1 VSRNVIDPLARAL
14 GAGRTRRGVAKSVA
28 GGLVLAGTFAERWNA
43 RAQDATPD
51 TCPATTPEENTALV
65 DRYWAEVWTA
75 GGAAAISDLLADDE
89 LHHWGIG
96 GDTVGRAE
104 FAERL
109 AAFLTAFPDFA
120 IRADQTVAE
129 DDLVAARWTATAT
142 QQGEWL
148 GIPPTGNSVKY
159 TGINIFRIACGQIA
173 ESWGEADHLG
183 LLRQLGGLPD
193 LALPEEVEATPAPL
207 TTGATPC
214 PPATPDENRAA
225 VARWFNE
232 AVNPG
237 ELERLGDVLSP
248 DFVAHTTGFPDAVG
262 PEAMVGVFQTLR
274 EAFPDLQ
281 FTVEPGPAEGDY
293 MVERW
298 TATGTNSAPFQ
309 GLGPTGQQLQWT
321 GINIYRVTCGRI
333 VETWTEADTLGRLRQ
348 LGGLPDMGA
357 SAAATP
363 TA

>member
-1 VSRNVIDPLARAL
+1 MSGRTIDSLARVLEAIQS
-14 GAGRTRRGVAKSVA
+14 RRGIARAMA

-43 RAQDATPD
+43 QAQDATPE
-51 TCPATTPEENTALV
+51 TCPVTTPEENTTLAE
-65 DRYWAEVWTA
+65 RYFAEIWTA
-75 GGAAAISDLLADDE
+75 GGEAAIPELVADE
-89 LHHWGIG
+89 IHHWGVG
-96 GDTVGRAE
+96 GDTVGRAA

-109 AAFLTAFPDFA
+109 ETFLTAFPDFA
-120 IRADQTVAE
+120 IRVDQAVAE
-129 DDLVAARWTATAT
+129 DDLVASRWTATAT
-142 QQGEWL
+142 QQGEWM
-148 GIPPTGNSVKY
+148 GIPPTGNAVKY

-173 ESWGEADHLG
+173 EGWSDADHLG
-183 LLRQLGGLPD
+183 LLRQLGALPGLS
-193 LALPEEVEATPAPL
+193 LPEEVEATRAPL

-214 PPATPDENRAA
+214 PPATPEENRAVA
-225 VARWFNE
+225 ARWFND

-237 ELERLGDVLSP
+237 ALELLGDVVSA

-262 PEAMVGVFQTLR
+262 PDAMVGVFQTLR
-274 EAFPDLQ
+274 EGFPDLQ
-281 FTVEPGPAEGDY
+281 FTVEPDPAEGDFV
-293 MVERW
+293 VERW

-321 GINIYRVTCGRI
+321 GINIYRVECGRI

-363 TA
+363 AA